1 MQNSGFSTQWLYE
14 LKQKNDIVSI
24 VGKYIRLEKKG
35 GKYWACC
42 PFHNEKTP
50 SFVVSEDGFFYCFGC
65 KESGDVISFIMK
77 YESCDFGQ
85 AIEILAKNAGM
96 EVPKY
101 TGENKIFKK
110 KEKKDKILKILSL
123 TQKHYQENLY
133 TKRAKQAQDYI
144 KLRKLT
150 RHELEDFK
158 LGYSFG
164 YNELITYLKS
174 QGFTEQDMLDA
185 GVAGKRNDKY
195 YDVMAERL
203 IFPIFN
209 AFDECVGFSARYLGK
224 TDYAKYKNTAET
236 DVFQKGKIVFGI
248 NLVKHLKQSQG
259 IDNLIVVEGQMDV
272 IAMHKAGFKTTVA
285 CMGTALT
292 KDNALQLKKLSENII
307 LCFDGDGA
315 GQKATIKSI
324 DILREVGVNIKIV
337 FLPDGKDP
345 DEILNAFGKDYLA
358 NLIENA
364 LSPIDYLIEIEKK
377 KFNLEKT
384 DEKTLFVTACLNH
397 IAKLESESA
406 EDIYLEKLRDL
417 TSIPIDILRRDIIK
431 LKKGINRPQTKEKID
446 KDVLI
451 SRENGNI
458 RAIKYILAS
467 LIFQKDFVD
476 KRIDYKR
483 LLPKYS
489 EVINLAYKKTPI
501 STYFDLLDVEEFPL
515 LKDCFNV
522 EFEKFKGNEKGYF
535 EQCLWFLIN
544 QEYIKLQNEI
554 TEEFKSCKDLDNRR
568 KLMERLNKIT
578 KSLKEKNMEEF
589 YAR

>member
-14 LKQKNDIVSI
+14 LKQKNDIVSV

-50 SFVVSEDGFFYCFGC
+50 SFVVSDDGFFYCFGC
-65 KESGDVISFIMK
+65 KESGDVISFVMK

-101 TGENKIFKK
+101 TGENKIFEK
-110 KEKKDKILKILSL
+110 KEKKDRILKLL
-123 TQKHYQENLY
+123 DLAQKHYQANLY
-133 TKRAKQAQDYI
+133 TKNAKPAQDYI

-150 RHELEDFK
+150 KHELDDFK
-158 LGYSFG
+158 LGYSLG
-164 YNELITYLKS
+164 YNELITYLTS
-174 QGFTEQDMLDA
+174 QGFSRQEMLDA
-185 GVAGKRNDKY
+185 GVAGVRNGKY

-236 DVFQKGKIVFGI
+236 LVFQKGKIVFGI
-248 NLVKHLKQSQG
+248 NLVKHMKQSQG
-259 IDNLIVVEGQMDV
+259 INNLIVVEGQMDV

-292 KDNALQLKKLSENII
+292 KDNAMQLRKLSENIV

-324 DILREVGVNIKIV
+324 DILREMGVNLKIV
-337 FLPDGKDP
+337 LLPEGKDP
-345 DEILNAFGKDYLA
+345 DEILNAYGKDYLA
-358 NLIENA
+358 KLIENA
-364 LSPIDYLIEIEKK
+364 LSPTDYLIEIEKK
-377 KFNLEKT
+377 NFNLEKA
-384 DEKTLFVTACLNH
+384 DEKSRFVVACLNH
-397 IAKLESESA
+397 ISKLESESA
-406 EDIYLEKLRDL
+406 EDVYLEKLRDL
-417 TSIPIDILRRDIIK
+417 TSIPMDILRRDILK
-431 LKKGINRPQTKEKID
+431 LKKGKAKPKTEEKID

-467 LIFQKDFVD
+467 LIYQKDFVD
-476 KRIDYKR
+476 KRIDYQR

-489 EVINLAYKKTPI
+489 EIIKLAYQKTPI
-501 STYFDLLDVEEFPL
+501 SSYFDLLDVEKFPL

-535 EQCLWFLIN
+535 EQCLWFLVN
-544 QEYIKLQNEI
+544 QEYIKLQKEI
-554 TEEFKSCKDLDNRR
+554 TEEFKNCQDLDKRR
-568 KLMERLNKIT
+568 KLMERLAKIT